1 MVFWKYSLEFM
12 HLNFIAVIQ
21 IPLLVPLNFYFCSPR
36 LIMIVYIFFIVITF
50 ELCSDAVSGVI
61 IRAG

>member
-1 MVFWKYSLEFM
+1 MNATVGTLKFT
-12 HLNFIAVIQ
+12 
-21 IPLLVPLNFYFCSPR
+21 FCSPR